1 MAKNILC
8 VLYFI
13 IQAFTI
19 FSKPIEAALPVTT
32 PTPTTNTTEEQ
43 VEEETT
49 TAISVKQSYNL
60 TNASSPTDPCND
72 FYQYACSDW
81 ENNHTIPKGELGITR
96 KSEIQNYVRR
106 DIWKII
112 ANGSYSTN
120 DTRLNTVRKFY
131 KSCVEYGNIS
141 LQETRRQTTR
151 LIERLF
157 GGWDLLSSSSQ
168 NLSETSTPQQGVDD
182 FNLDDI
188 YFPILS
194 ITKGCPLFSI
204 DINGGTQTIHISG
217 GRFASYKGAC
227 EKQVYAENIAP
238 KYYENAYKLG
248 VSPTEESKLQA
259 AFESHTRLCHNLYVA
274 RKSDKTAYYKQVKM
288 RELNTICPLM
298 NWKKLFER
306 LFRQIG
312 FKNYKTFK
320 ISIADTTALK
330 YHCALHEIELS
341 TPTGKS
347 TIKNMAIM
355 DFMTYHVNTIGLE
368 VNSSESANSEMD
380 SGLSPKFS
388 VFCIEQLKETF
399 PWTLERHYVAQY
411 FKESQRNEVFNMVDE
426 IKKTVNDSF
435 EKLTWLN
442 DGMKRFV
449 IDKLQYPI
457 DENTYIMNEYYAR
470 RAKVLDDYRKEVFG
484 LGEKLNAQRAT
495 YIPSASYWPTENRI
509 NINGAL
515 LNLPINRDNQTISEK
530 YGGLGWHIAHEILH
544 AVDTSCILIDENGN
558 DRPPNIAR
566 NEFLALLK
574 QTECLRKQYTNYD
587 YTSEKSGTIPVLDEI
602 LSDNGGLRIA
612 YQTFQRL
619 TRNLTNDA
627 GENTNSSS
635 TSEKSFFYN
644 FAQTFCEKY
653 TAEGITEDM
662 SNSDHVLGHYRVV
675 GALSNSENFA
685 RAYNC
690 PVGSPM
696 NPSEKCHVW

>member
-19 FSKPIEAALPVTT
+19 FSKPIEA
-32 PTPTTNTTEEQ
+32 
-43 VEEETT
+43 
-49 TAISVKQSYNL
+49 AISVKQSYNL

-204 DINGGTQTIHISG
+204 DINGGTQTIH
-217 GRFASYKGAC
+217 
-227 EKQVYAENIAP
+227 VYAENIAP